1 MRELSRRALLT
12 GVALAP
18 LAGAAI
24 GGDPRSS
31 RWKAPVP
38 PREALRESKFPNVP
52 LTTHEGKKVF
62 FYDDLLKDKV
72 VTINFMYTQ
81 CRDLCPLSTANLAK
95 VQKLLGDKVG
105 REIFMYSFTLDPEHD
120 TPQVLKA
127 FAEKFQIGPGWSF
140 LTGKYEHLELL
151 RRRLGFVDP
160 DPKVDKDRTNH
171 IGTIEY
177 GNEPL
182 TLWSACPS
190 MAHAEWIVKE
200 ISWVINPE
208 DRVRKS

>member
-1 MRELSRRALLT
+1 MQNLSRRVLLA
-12 GVALAP
+12 GVALSP
-18 LAGAAI
+18 FAGVAI
-24 GGDPRSS
+24 ADDSESS
-31 RWKAPVP
+31 RWKPPRP
-38 PREALRESKFPNVP
+38 PREALQESKFPNVP
-52 LTTHEGKKVF
+52 LITQDGKKVL
-62 FYDDLLKDKV
+62 FYDDLLKDKI
-72 VTINFMYTQ
+72 VTINFMYTRCQ
-81 CRDLCPLSTANLAK
+81 ELCPLSTANLAK
-95 VQKLLGDKVG
+95 VQKLLGNKVG

-120 TPQVLKA
+120 TPQVLKK

-140 LTGKYEHLELL
+140 LTGKYADLEML
-151 RRRLGFVDP
+151 RRKLGFVDP

-182 TLWSACPS
+182 MLWSACPS

-200 ISWVINPE
+200 ISWMVRPE